1 MTTVSTAQAGAPGGV
16 AGIQSDPQQFG
27 SPSGMDPNGV
37 AAKPSKEAGGKTG
50 LSPDE
55 LEKEQKVVKQFWK
68 DYDEGRKFD
77 ENFRKQIAI
86 DRRYSAGTSDL
97 SWAVTTN
104 LIGAYID
111 ILVALLYARDPDV
124 SVSKSPQVEESGTD
138 QMEAFPRTLQ
148 IVISHLWKKGK
159 LKRSARKATR
169 SVLTTGEG
177 WLKAFLVSEVTPNAD
192 TYQTE
197 LNDAR
202 ELQAHLTAEKELLE
216 DPTMSPDELE
226 AKQAEVAALMVSL
239 EDKLEVAIA
248 KIFVVDHVPSE
259 NMQVS
264 NDVAQ
269 VSDYLDANWIGNE
282 KFIKWDDALAQ
293 YPRLTENDLKGAKA
307 YYQRGPK
314 ELTTRDLDNIL
325 PQGTITAETA
335 QAFTG
340 SPNAENSGKFVRS
353 VEQWSRIDKHIRTV
367 IEGVKIWA
375 KEPFTPPYPTSRF
388 YPYFYF
394 SFYEVDAERHPQS
407 LAWRL
412 YKLQDE
418 YSSVRSNFRLMR
430 ERSIPA
436 VMFDATAIDDT
447 EAKKLS
453 SAKIQE
459 LIALRPTNPGKSLA
473 DMFAPKPV
481 GQIDMRMFDTQM
493 ILADMER
500 ISGVQEA
507 LSAAAQ
513 SGNPKTATEAN
524 IEQSGTNARTG
535 SDRDNEEEMLS
546 ELALATAEQALQC
559 LSIRDVQRIA
569 GPAAFWP
576 EGMDIEDLF
585 TMVEVQIEAGTTGK
599 PRQGA
604 DQQTWTQLL
613 PVLQQAIKD
622 INQAL
627 ALGDMPLAAAQ
638 TEVIKE
644 TMLRLGDTSDP
655 MRFIPKV
662 PPPGSP
668 GSNPPPKPVPAPVS
682 ISLRGELDPVIAAML
697 AKPDLDANQQADVAK
712 RAIMAQ
718 ASGQS
723 AAGGTPPG
731 PGPGPN
737 APPQPAGP
745 PGP

>member
-1 MTTVSTAQAGAPGGV
+1 
-16 AGIQSDPQQFG
+16 
-27 SPSGMDPNGV
+27 MDPNGV
-37 AAKPSKEAGGKTG
+37 AAKTGKEAGGKTG
-50 LSPDE
+50 LTPAE
-55 LEKEQKVVKQFWK
+55 VEKEQKVVKQFWK

-77 ENFRKQIAI
+77 ENYRKQIAI
-86 DRRYSAGTSDL
+86 DRRYAAGTSDL

-124 SVSKSPQVEESGTD
+124 SVSKSPQVEEANTD
-138 QMEAFPRTLQ
+138 QMAAFPKTLQ
-148 IVISHLWKKGK
+148 IVVSHLWKKGK

-169 SVLTTGEG
+169 AVLTTGEG
-177 WLKAFLVSEVTPNAD
+177 WLKAFMVSEVSPNAE

-202 ELQAHLTAEKELLE
+202 ETQKHLDAQKQLLE
-216 DPTMSPDELE
+216 DPTMSPDEIDAKE
-226 AKQAEVAALMVSL
+226 AEIAALMVTL
-239 EDKLEVAIA
+239 EEKLELAVA
-248 KIFVVDHVPSE
+248 KCFVVDHVPSE

-269 VSDYLDANWIGNE
+269 VSDYLDSNWIGNE

-293 YPRLTENDLKGAKA
+293 FPRLNDEDLKSAKA

-314 ELTTRDLDNIL
+314 EMTTRDTDNVL

-340 SPNAENSGKFVRS
+340 TPGQENSGKFIRF
-353 VEQWSRIDKHIRTV
+353 VEQWSRIDKHVRGA

-394 SFYEVDAERHPQS
+394 SFYEVDSERHPQS

-453 SAKIQE
+453 GAKIQE
-459 LIALRPTNPGKSLA
+459 LIAIRPTNQGKSLA

-481 GQIDMRMFDTQM
+481 AQIDMRMFDTAPV
-493 ILADMER
+493 LADMER

-507 LSAAAQ
+507 LSAAATQ
-513 SGNPKTATEAN
+513 GGNPKTATEAN

-585 TMVEVQIEAGTTGK
+585 TMVEVEIEAGTTGK
-599 PRQGA
+599 PREGH
-604 DQQTWTQLL
+604 DQQAWTQLL
-613 PVLQQAIKD
+613 PILQQAIKD

-627 ALGDMPLAAAQ
+627 ALGDMPLAEAQ
-638 TEVIKE
+638 IEVIKE

-682 ISLRGELDPVIAAML
+682 ISLRGELDPVVAALL
-697 AKPDLDANQQADVAK
+697 AKPDLDANQQAEIAQ

-718 ASGQS
+718 STGQS
-723 AAGGTPPG
+723 AAGGTPPAPG
-731 PGPGPN
+731 PGPG

-745 PGP
+745 HGP